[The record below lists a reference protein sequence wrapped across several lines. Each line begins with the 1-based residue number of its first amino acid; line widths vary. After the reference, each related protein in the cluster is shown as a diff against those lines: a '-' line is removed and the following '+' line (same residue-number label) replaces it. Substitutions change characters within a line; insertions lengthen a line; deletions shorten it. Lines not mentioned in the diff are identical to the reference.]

1 MTYSTATI
9 TLDNRRPDPDLI
21 RKQYQITSFMS
32 DCMELGTDSIK
43 RSFAN
48 LNHDINATCLH
59 GKNALMYACSNR
71 YADLDSI
78 KFLIDQGADLHAVDN
93 DGHNALYHLCI
104 NQVAGCFE
112 AIQYFFELGLHKNMP
127 EHYISFFLMLEVQHV
142 DLTPS
147 KIQFFLDHGAD
158 INFSDDKGTSI
169 LLYALHNYWIDFA
182 NIRFLID
189 KGAKVDK
196 SNHQIMQRALAN
208 ETLKFSDFEYLLNL
222 GLSIAEP
229 DLPLALVRSCD
240 KKQPELALVKYLLS
254 LGVDINSTDTEGQ
267 SVLTS
272 ASQNRKCPNEI
283 IEYLLA
289 NGANVN
295 ITDINGHTPLI
306 FACENG
312 QTEAIKILVKH
323 GANHNTPYNKGI
335 TTFLM
340 ACSSA
345 VLETVKTLVETGA
358 DLKGVSDDNVNV
370 LMFAAKNP
378 KVEVLEYI
386 FSLGFDINAMDNN
399 QETALTHACKRY
411 YPLSNLKFLL
421 ANGADLYLHDQHAWL
436 MFKNACNME
445 SLDTLQ
451 YLVELGIDLNMRT
464 ADNMTPLLYACQFP
478 YMHMIVEYI
487 VNQGVDVNVV
497 NDLGNS
503 ALHYASNYNTP
514 YTVIQLLIEAGADP
528 MLKNA
533 DGKNLFDLCQDK
545 GKVDTLNYL
554 KSITVK

>member
-9 TLDNRRPDPDLI
+9 TLDNRRPDPVLI

-32 DCMELGTDSIK
+32 DCMEFGTDSIK
-43 RSFAN
+43 SSFAN

-71 YADLDSI
+71 FADLNSI
-78 KFLIDQGADLHAVDN
+78 KFLIDQGADPHAVDN
-93 DGHNALYHLCI
+93 DGHNALYHLCL
-104 NQVAGCFE
+104 NQVGDCFE
-112 AIQYFFELGLHKNMP
+112 SIQYFFELGLHKNMP
-127 EHYISFFLMLEVQHV
+127 EHYISFFLMLEVQHPYV
-142 DLTPS
+142 QPD

-158 INFSDDKGTSI
+158 INFSDDKGKSI
-169 LLYALHNYWIDFA
+169 LIYALHNYWIDFSS
-182 NIRFLID
+182 IRFLID
-189 KGAKVDK
+189 NGAKVDK
-196 SNHQIMQRALAN
+196 SDPQIMRFALAN
-208 ETLKFSDFEYLLNL
+208 ETLTFSDLEYLLNL

-240 KKQPELALVKYLLS
+240 KKQPELAMVKYLLS
-254 LGVDINSTDTEGQ
+254 LGVDINAIDTEGQ

-272 ASQNRKCPNEI
+272 ASQNRNCPHEI
-283 IEYLLA
+283 IEYLLV

-323 GANHNTPYNKGI
+323 GADHNTTYIKGI
-335 TTFLM
+335 NTFLM

-345 VLETVKTLVETGA
+345 DLETVKTLVETGA

-370 LMFAAKNP
+370 LMFAAKN
-378 KVEVLEYI
+378 KNLDVLEYI
-386 FSLGFDINAMDNN
+386 LSLGFDINAMDNN

-436 MFKNACNME
+436 MFKNSCNIE
-445 SLDTLQ
+445 SLDTIE
-451 YLVELGIDLNMRT
+451 YLVELGVDLNMRS
-464 ADNMTPLLYACQFP
+464 ADNMTPLIYACQFP

-497 NDLGNS
+497 NDSGSS
-503 ALHYASNYNTP
+503 ALHYASSRNHPTC
-514 YTVIQLLIEAGADP
+514 TIQVLIEAGADP

-533 DGKNLFDLCQDK
+533 DGQNLFDLCKDK
-545 GKVDTLNYL
+545 GKVDALEYL
-554 KSITVK
+554 KGQTV